1 MSPRKPHILVTG
13 GAGYIGS
20 VLCGE
25 LLRRGF
31 RVTVL
36 DTLLFGGDSLRGH
49 TAHPNFIFHRADVRD
64 KDAMASYFIGVDHVV
79 HLAAIVGYPACAS
92 AGREASFNVNFEG
105 TRNVFALAEERGVR
119 RFVFASTYSV
129 YGVSGDRRPVTEE
142 SPLRPQSLYAQT
154 KIAAENFLIEQAK
167 TSRCAPVV
175 LRFATLF
182 GPSPRTRFDLIINQF
197 VLEAIRKGH
206 LVIYQKDDNRSFVH
220 IGDIVRAI
228 ELALEASLT
237 IIRGQIFNAGSND
250 GNYSKE
256 GLVALIRKYVP
267 GLMVEYKNMSYPE
280 DMRDIRVSFDRIERR
295 LGFKAKVS
303 VENGIR
309 EMTEAI
315 RSGRLMDKG
324 VAGRED
330 ISDSEKPK
338 RGLKYKPEASS
349 G

>member
-31 RVTVL
+31 RITVL
-36 DTLLFGGDSLRGH
+36 DSLLFGGDSLRGYA
-49 TAHPNFIFHRADVRD
+49 AHPNFAFQRADVRD
-64 KDAMASYFIGVDHVV
+64 KDAMASYFMGVDGVV

-92 AGREASFNVNFEG
+92 AGREASFGVNFEG
-105 TRNVFALAEERGVR
+105 TRNVFSLAEERGVR

-129 YGVSGDRRPVTEE
+129 YGVSGDGRPVTEE

-167 TSRCAPVV
+167 TSHCAPVV
-175 LRFATLF
+175 FRFATLF

-197 VLEAIRKGH
+197 VLEAIRKGR
-206 LVIYQKDDNRSFVH
+206 LVVYQKDYNRSFVH

-228 ELALEASLT
+228 ELALEARLAS
-237 IIRGQIFNAGSND
+237 IRGQIFNVGSND

-256 GLVALIRKYVP
+256 ELVALIRKYVP
-267 GLMVEYKNMSYPE
+267 GLTVKYNDMSYPE

-295 LGFKAKVS
+295 LGFKAKVGI
-303 VENGIR
+303 EDGIR
-309 EMTEAI
+309 EMAEAI
-315 RSGRLMDKG
+315 RSGSLMDNG
-324 VAGRED
+324 ATGRGNIPGE
-330 ISDSEKPK
+330 
-338 RGLKYKPEASS
+338 
-349 G
+349 